1 VPTSARFDRR
11 RPAGP
16 GDELP
21 CISSRGYGIGVTRQ
35 GGCYN
40 DASRARELRETRSPA
55 SKHRGRKAVT
65 APIETSGRIRETR
78 DTLSTSTTYR
88 PRGRPQHNLP
98 APRSSFV
105 GRKREIEEVERELA
119 STRLLT
125 LTGAGGA
132 GKTRLALEVARDL
145 LEAYPQGVWLVQLA
159 PLSEEA
165 LVPKAVAEALGVSER
180 PQEPLTDT
188 LSEVLEDRRL
198 LLVLDNCEHLL
209 DAAAHLVDR
218 VLDSS
223 AGLRI
228 LATSRETLGVEGEV
242 RWLVPPLSVPQSQGT
257 PSLEELEAYESVRLF
272 VERARGRDPSFS
284 LSPHNARAVAAIC
297 GSLDGIPLAI
307 ELAAARVGTL
317 SAEQISERLED
328 SLRLLRGGSRTQ
340 LPRQRTLSGTL
351 DWSYELLSE
360 DEKKLFGRL
369 SAFAGGWSLEASE
382 AVGRGGGV
390 EEDDILDLLSGLV
403 DKSLVVVRVRHEGG
417 VRYRLLVPVRQYA
430 LEKLEESGGV
440 ESAKR
445 AHADYFLA
453 LAEEAEPR
461 LRGPED
467 MEWLQRLEAEHDN
480 LRAALSWALERE
492 EVELALRLGRA
503 LGAFWQS
510 HGHMGEGRKWL
521 EAALA
526 KDGRVSVI
534 LRIKALEALFWITY
548 HHWDLDRAESIAQEA
563 MGLSNEAEIDS
574 SLAASLRIMLACPA
588 WVRGDY
594 VRGKELLEKS
604 LAFSREAGDKV
615 KIVEALFELAGT
627 ASGLGNEAWEK
638 KIYEEGIAVCR
649 EVGYIYRL
657 PSFLLSLGFVLMVE
671 GDYERGAA
679 LNEEAVAI
687 CREHGYKSLYLN
699 YALNNLGWAA
709 LLQGHYER
717 ARAFFEESL
726 VACNELGDK
735 MVAWESLDGLACVAG
750 AEGEALKAAKLFGA
764 AEGLYETLRDAVAY
778 QLSPEEEAWRE
789 PYRAT
794 ARSLLGEAVWEE
806 ALAQGRV
813 MGLEEVTEHAL
824 STEESSAAPPSSTTS
839 HSSQSSAPEHP
850 AGLTSR
856 EVEVL
861 GLVAAGM
868 TNAQVAQRLFLSPRT
883 VHRHLNS
890 IYHKLGVSSRTAAT
904 RFAIEQ
910 GLA

>member
-1 VPTSARFDRR
+1 
-11 RPAGP
+11 
-16 GDELP
+16 
-21 CISSRGYGIGVTRQ
+21 
-35 GGCYN
+35 
-40 DASRARELRETRSPA
+40 
-55 SKHRGRKAVT
+55 
-65 APIETSGRIRETR
+65 
-78 DTLSTSTTYR
+78 
-88 PRGRPQHNLP
+88 
-98 APRSSFV
+98 V

-198 LLVLDNCEHLL
+198 LLVLDNCEHFL

-223 AGLRI
+223 SGLRI

-242 RWLVPPLSVPQSQGT
+242 RWLVPPLSVPESQGT

-403 DKSLVVVRVRHEGG
+403 DKSLVVVRVRHESG
-417 VRYRLLVPVRQYA
+417 VRYRLLVPIRQYA

-453 LAEEAEPR
+453 LAEEAEPN

-492 EVELALRLGRA
+492 EVELALCLGRA

-510 HGHMGEGRKWL
+510 HGHMGEGRQWL

-534 LRIKALEALFWITY
+534 LRIKVLEALFWITY
-548 HHWDLDRAESIAQEA
+548 HHWDLDRAEAIAQEA

-594 VRGKELLEKS
+594 VRGKELLEES

-638 KIYEEGIAVCR
+638 EIYEEGIAVCR

-657 PSFLLSLGFVLMVE
+657 PSFLLSLGFVFIVE

-699 YALNNLGWAA
+699 YALNNLG
-709 LLQGHYER
+709 
-717 ARAFFEESL
+717 
-726 VACNELGDK
+726 
-735 MVAWESLDGLACVAG
+735 
-750 AEGEALKAAKLFGA
+750 
-764 AEGLYETLRDAVAY
+764 
-778 QLSPEEEAWRE
+778 
-789 PYRAT
+789 
-794 ARSLLGEAVWEE
+794 
-806 ALAQGRV
+806 
-813 MGLEEVTEHAL
+813 
-824 STEESSAAPPSSTTS
+824 
-839 HSSQSSAPEHP
+839 
-850 AGLTSR
+850 
-856 EVEVL
+856 
-861 GLVAAGM
+861 
-868 TNAQVAQRLFLSPRT
+868 
-883 VHRHLNS
+883 
-890 IYHKLGVSSRTAAT
+890 
-904 RFAIEQ
+904 
-910 GLA
+910 